1 MSTDWKATFNTTFGT
16 PASAVSARIWAE
28 VYGDEYPAELDT
40 YSYVTRTDLHRIA
53 AESRLELGGRLA
65 DIGCGRGGPG
75 LWVAA
80 RTYATLT
87 GIDIAETAL
96 SWARRR
102 ADAMDVAATEFR
114 LGSFGH
120 TGLDDASCDA
130 VMSVDALLF
139 APDKPAAFRD
149 FARIL
154 VPGGRLLVTTWD
166 FHGQPTNRPPQVGDH
181 RPLLEAAG
189 FDVVAYDETSE
200 WRERQERT
208 VRLSLE
214 HVHEL
219 AAEAD
224 DDPDRLR
231 ASLEQLLVN
240 HGLMT
245 RRVLMIA
252 TRPSRK

>member
-1 MSTDWKATFNTTFGT
+1 MTDWKAAFTTTFGA

-40 YSYVTRTDLHRIA
+40 YSFVTRTDLRRIA
-53 AESRLELGGRLA
+53 AEARLKPGGRLA

-87 GIDIAETAL
+87 GIDIAATAL
-96 SWARRR
+96 ASARRR
-102 ADAMDVAATEFR
+102 AEAMDVEATEFR
-114 LGSFGH
+114 IGDFED
-120 TGLDDASCDA
+120 TGLDDASFDA

-139 APDKPAAFRD
+139 APDKRRACEE

-154 VPGGRLLVTTWD
+154 APGGRLLVTTWD
-166 FHGQPTNRPPQVGDH
+166 FDGQPVNRPPQVADH

-189 FDVVAYDETSE
+189 FDVLSYEETPD
-200 WRERQERT
+200 WRTRQRRT
-208 VRLSLE
+208 VELSLE
-214 HVHEL
+214 RLEEL
-219 AAEAD
+219 SAESGDA
-224 DDPDRLR
+224 PSRLR
-231 ASLEQLLVN
+231 ASLEQTLRN
-240 HGLMT
+240 QDLMT

-252 TRPSRK
+252 SRRV

>member
-1 MSTDWKATFNTTFGT
+1 MNADWKATFTTTFGA

-53 AESRLELGGRLA
+53 VEARLAPGGRLA

-96 SWARRR
+96 ASARRR
-102 ADAMDVAATEFR
+102 AEAMDVEATEFR
-114 LGSFGH
+114 VGSFAD
-120 TGLDDASCDA
+120 TEQDDASFEA
-130 VMSVDALLF
+130 VMSIDALLF
-139 APDKPAAFRD
+139 APDKPRACAE

-166 FHGQPTNRPPQVGDH
+166 FGGQPPNRPPQVDDH

-189 FDVVAYDETSE
+189 FDVLSYEVTPD

-208 VRLSLE
+208 LELSLE
-214 HVHEL
+214 RAEDL
-219 AAEAD
+219 AAESGD
-224 DDPDRLR
+224 DVDRLR
-231 ASLEQLLVN
+231 ASLEQTLRN
-240 HGLMT
+240 QELMT

-252 TRPSRK
+252 SRRA

>member
-1 MSTDWKATFNTTFGT
+1 MSADWKATFTATFGA

-40 YSYVTRTDLHRIA
+40 YSFVTRTDLHRVA
-53 AESRLELGGRLA
+53 AEARLAPGGRLA

-87 GIDIAETAL
+87 GVDIAETAL
-96 SWARRR
+96 ASARRR
-102 ADAMDVAATEFR
+102 AEAMDVEATEFR
-114 LGSFGH
+114 IGSF
-120 TGLDDASCDA
+120 TDTELDDAAFEA

-139 APDKPAAFRD
+139 APDKPRACAE

-166 FHGQPTNRPPQVGDH
+166 FDGQPPNRPPQVDDH

-189 FDVVAYDETSE
+189 FDVLSYEVTPG
-200 WRERQERT
+200 WRERQQRT
-208 VRLSLE
+208 MELSLE
-214 HVHEL
+214 RVEEL
-219 AAEAD
+219 AAESGE
-224 DDPDRLR
+224 DPSKLR
-231 ASLEQLLVN
+231 ASLEQVLRN
-240 HGLMT
+240 QELMT

-252 TRPSRK
+252 SRR